1 MALNYLLDPLFQ
13 IENSAGK
20 PATGGWLE
28 VYIHGTRT
36 KYYCASDFDGTLHPF
51 KIPLD
56 SLGSNIVLADDGQ
69 AYDVYAYNRYGSQL
83 MSRYNVKPG
92 SGSGSEPVVIDDRP
106 ISRIEVIS
114 NTLDGPDWINNSWKY
129 SLDSIE
135 GDKLAWRQVGGDL
148 NFGEVYAQ
156 AGTYHYDFIVKVDWH
171 GEPRNEIK
179 RFQILGINTIDRDTW
194 ISFDLSYQ
202 HSEFY
207 HFGSMVTRPE
217 GYEDRVFSTLQ
228 IAPYD
233 EAPAGLTAT
242 VQTLTIYS
250 LDDAKTIVTEGTPG
264 IDKVYHDN
272 TMTGDGTFV
281 NPLRVSTLGRVHF
294 LKAVFDDQADVRAPY
309 GYWIVDLEKPDA
321 FSPYGYDYA
330 TASEVIAKLSAG
342 EIFVLSTYDSAP
354 SSDEDVFTMCKAT
367 DQSEVGHTA
376 VRIDFTRM
384 FAGGAEYMYY
394 TAIYTPSMHN
404 NDLNNYPEERLA
416 IFNVHGDQSPL
427 SQFEFMP
434 YTSLATVATTGN
446 YNDLTNKPDLAL
458 KEDVANKSQT
468 VDASSTT
475 EYPSSKAAADFVTN
489 SIADVKTTTVR
500 QNGQADNSKCPTE
513 AAVRTAIDSAVSSA
527 YHAAGTKTVAQLTSS
542 LLVSAN
548 EGDVYNITDSGVTTS
563 DFIEGA
569 GLPIRVGDN
578 VVVCNV
584 GGGVYKFDLLSGFVD
599 LTNYLTKTGDGSD
612 VTASF
617 TAASTRTNVTTGEKL
632 SVLFGK
638 IAKWFSDLK
647 ALAFKDKVNTNDID
661 DDAVTADKVKD
672 NETLPVNV
680 TGYASHLRQ
689 AKCKFLD
696 SETGYRL
703 MAYLPPSINNYADT
717 CYIFNIYETRD
728 QYELTSGI
736 LKGVL
741 SIRIRRDKTLYR
753 YSSAYKG
760 CSIDYIG
767 LDLRVDPSTHGIN
780 LYATKSGQIYA
791 FTVFELLNDYDQ
803 YGAALNPTLHVE
815 SELLGSVSG
824 TVVTPTFTLL
834 KGSGGT
840 IPLANNNGVGS
851 ATEPVY
857 VSSTGEVLQ
866 CTPSSMSV
874 GSASFATLAD
884 TGVKLPTAWGAFDVQ
899 TGYRLLATLTAPGA
913 WNDRICTFNVFETR
927 DGMSEPYGQ
936 LGTLTVQ
943 IRNNNGPVGYGA
955 SYCGMP
961 LQNIDIVVMSN
972 SDQSMSI
979 YAYSS
984 GNVYGGLQ
992 LALASSSGYT
1002 GNPTGREGLTLY
1014 LNNSIQ
1020 ATVTGSAVTIYKTR
1034 MWDYVK
1040 SKIVED
1046 TVNVNQVDT
1055 NTETS
1060 SFTFVNGHVYHLTL
1074 QLEGS
1079 PLVTNSTSSGTGYV
1093 VAYIGS
1099 SMTQSHYSCRQLV
1112 DIQNGELT
1120 TKDIKFPVDWKAE
1133 NITGSS
1139 DNQLHIEVR
1148 LNGSKYYFIQ
1158 NNYELILMG
1167 TDFSGT

>member
-56 SLGSNIVLADDGQ
+56 SLGSNIVLADDGH

-548 EGDVYNITDSGVTTS
+548 EGDVYNITDAGVTTS

-569 GLPIRVGDN
+569 GHPIRIGDN

-584 GGGVYKFDLLSGFVD
+584 GEGAYKFDLLSGFVD

-647 ALAFKDKVNTNDID
+647 ALAFKDKVNTSDID

-672 NETLPVNV
+672 GETLPANV
-680 TGYASHLRQ
+680 TGSAKSLSSSLCAYGSSGSKFRLVAKSAPLGDTVNVHFECRISASYYSLYQSATLLFNAVYSQSENSITFSNAKVINDYGSSNLWRFYLVQNVVEHTVEIYA
-689 AKCKFLD
+689 
-696 SETGYRL
+696 E
-703 MAYLPPSINNYADT
+703 
-717 CYIFNIYETRD
+717 
-728 QYELTSGI
+728 
-736 LKGVL
+736 
-741 SIRIRRDKTLYR
+741 SIR
-753 YSSAYKG
+753 SSYNSLNLIALFANGESQNYVNGTTYLHTVVDSVPTPNVVVPVRKLV
-760 CSIDYIG
+760 SID
-767 LDLRVDPSTHGIN
+767 S
-780 LYATKSGQIYA
+780 A
-791 FTVFELLNDYDQ
+791 
-803 YGAALNPTLHVE
+803 
-815 SELLGSVSG
+815 
-824 TVVTPTFTLL
+824 
-834 KGSGGT
+834 
-840 IPLANNNGVGS
+840 VGS

-857 VSSTGEVLQ
+857 VSNAGEVLP

-874 GSASFATLAD
+874 GTASFAILAD

-927 DGMSEPYGQ
+927 ADMSEPYGQ

-961 LQNIDIVVMSN
+961 LQNIDIVVRSN

-984 GNVYGGLQ
+984 GSVYGGLQ

-1020 ATVTGSAVTIYKTR
+1020 STVSGSAVTIYKTR

-1040 SKIVED
+1040 NQISSN
-1046 TVNVNQVDT
+1046 TVNVNQVDN

-1074 QLEGS
+1074 QLDGS

>member
-92 SGSGSEPVVIDDRP
+92 SSSGSEPVVIDDRP

-202 HSEFY
+202 YSEFY

-217 GYEDRVFSTLQ
+217 GYEDKVFSTLQ

-321 FSPYGYDYA
+321 FSPYRYDYA

-427 SQFEFMP
+427 SQFEF
-434 YTSLATVATTGN
+434 
-446 YNDLTNKPDLAL
+446 
-458 KEDVANKSQT
+458 
-468 VDASSTT
+468 
-475 EYPSSKAAADFVTN
+475 
-489 SIADVKTTTVR
+489 TTT
-500 QNGQADNSKCPTE
+500 
-513 AAVRTAIDSAVSSA
+513 
-527 YHAAGTKTVAQLTSS
+527 
-542 LLVSAN
+542 
-548 EGDVYNITDSGVTTS
+548 
-563 DFIEGA
+563 
-569 GLPIRVGDN
+569 
-578 VVVCNV
+578 
-584 GGGVYKFDLLSGFVD
+584 
-599 LTNYLTKTGDGSD
+599 
-612 VTASF
+612 
-617 TAASTRTNVTTGEKL
+617 
-632 SVLFGK
+632 
-638 IAKWFSDLK
+638 
-647 ALAFKDKVNTNDID
+647 
-661 DDAVTADKVKD
+661 
-672 NETLPVNV
+672 
-680 TGYASHLRQ
+680 
-689 AKCKFLD
+689 
-696 SETGYRL
+696 
-703 MAYLPPSINNYADT
+703 
-717 CYIFNIYETRD
+717 
-728 QYELTSGI
+728 
-736 LKGVL
+736 
-741 SIRIRRDKTLYR
+741 
-753 YSSAYKG
+753 
-760 CSIDYIG
+760 
-767 LDLRVDPSTHGIN
+767 
-780 LYATKSGQIYA
+780 
-791 FTVFELLNDYDQ
+791 
-803 YGAALNPTLHVE
+803 
-815 SELLGSVSG
+815 
-824 TVVTPTFTLL
+824 
-834 KGSGGT
+834 
-840 IPLANNNGVGS
+840 
-851 ATEPVY
+851 
-857 VSSTGEVLQ
+857 
-866 CTPSSMSV
+866 
-874 GSASFATLAD
+874 
-884 TGVKLPTAWGAFDVQ
+884 
-899 TGYRLLATLTAPGA
+899 
-913 WNDRICTFNVFETR
+913 
-927 DGMSEPYGQ
+927 
-936 LGTLTVQ
+936 
-943 IRNNNGPVGYGA
+943 
-955 SYCGMP
+955 
-961 LQNIDIVVMSN
+961 
-972 SDQSMSI
+972 
-979 YAYSS
+979 
-984 GNVYGGLQ
+984 
-992 LALASSSGYT
+992 
-1002 GNPTGREGLTLY
+1002 
-1014 LNNSIQ
+1014 
-1020 ATVTGSAVTIYKTR
+1020 
-1034 MWDYVK
+1034 
-1040 SKIVED
+1040 
-1046 TVNVNQVDT
+1046 
-1055 NTETS
+1055 
-1060 SFTFVNGHVYHLTL
+1060 
-1074 QLEGS
+1074 
-1079 PLVTNSTSSGTGYV
+1079 
-1093 VAYIGS
+1093 
-1099 SMTQSHYSCRQLV
+1099 
-1112 DIQNGELT
+1112 
-1120 TKDIKFPVDWKAE
+1120 
-1133 NITGSS
+1133 
-1139 DNQLHIEVR
+1139 
-1148 LNGSKYYFIQ
+1148 
-1158 NNYELILMG
+1158 
-1167 TDFSGT
+1167 